1 MPLLNCKIHLE
12 LNWIEDYI
20 LSSAGDSAKFK
31 ITHAKFHVPIV
42 TLSTKDD
49 VNLTKLLSNNG
60 FKRSVYWNNYQTI
73 PAKVINQE
81 THIYELLTASFQGI
95 KRLFV
100 FAYVTATNA
109 ANNEAGIKDNKV
121 FSSKRQD

>member
-1 MPLLNCKIHLE
+1 M
-12 LNWIEDYI
+12 
-20 LSSAGDSAKFK
+20 
-31 ITHAKFHVPIV
+31 
-42 TLSTKDD
+42 
-49 VNLTKLLSNNG
+49 TKLLSNNG

-81 THIYELLTASFQGI
+81 TRIYELLTASFQGI